1 VLQNTRPHK
10 PELAT
15 EPDPLPTEA
24 DSEGR
29 GVASPST
36 LASVRTGKRDKKVK
50 GRTLYLHDDLWER
63 MIVQAHRKD
72 LTISDYAAFM
82 LNKHVPNHRKS
93 TAEASTVA
101 YDPVDDR
108 DYRAVGSG
116 PSVPVADP
124 ADDQE
129 AA

>member
-15 EPDPLPTEA
+15 EPDPLATEA
-24 DSEGR
+24 DPEGR

-36 LASVRTGKRDKKVK
+36 SSGNSKKVKRDKKVK
-50 GRTLYLHDDLWER
+50 GRTIYLHDDLWER
-63 MIVQAHRKD
+63 IIVYAHRKD
-72 LTISDYAAFM
+72 LTISDYVADR
-82 LNKHVPNHRKS
+82 LERNVPNHR
-93 TAEASTVA
+93 AI
-101 YDPVDDR
+101 
-108 DYRAVGSG
+108 GSG
-116 PSVPVADP
+116 PSVALSDDQEHRAIGSGPSVALSDP